1 MNTIEY
7 LESEFE
13 FLILDYG
20 FKKVEIKDYTIEFS
34 INYKSKKRE
43 VIIFYSRES
52 RSLSVKLINSTF
64 IGMFRGGEGYI
75 RYNLDTITNGDI
87 KEEDFKV
94 EYNWRTYDE
103 ETLNKTKLYRKIMCN
118 YLHEVLL
125 GKKWIRLKQR
135 SWFKS

>member
-13 FLILDYG
+13 FLIHDYG
-20 FKKVEIKDYTIEFS
+20 FKKDEI
-34 INYKSKKRE
+34 INYGHEFYIAYKSRKRE
-43 VIIFYSRES
+43 VSLYYSYMDR
-52 RSLSVKLINSTF
+52 RLSVKLINLNLIANIF
-64 IGMFRGGEGYI
+64 CGGEGYI

-103 ETLNKTKLYRKIMCN
+103 ETLNKTKLYRKIMQD

-125 GKKWIRLKQR
+125 GKKWIRLK
-135 SWFKS
+135 

>member
-13 FLILDYG
+13 FLINDYG
-20 FKKVEIKDYTIEFS
+20 FKKIGIKDYIKEFTI
-34 INYKSKKRE
+34 IYKSRRRE
-43 VIIFYSRES
+43 VIILYSRES
-52 RSLSVKLINSTF
+52 RSLSVKLINLNLIANIF
-64 IGMFRGGEGYI
+64 CGGEGYI

-87 KEEDFKV
+87 KVEEFKV

-103 ETLNKTKLYRKIMCN
+103 ETLNKTKLYRKIMQD

-125 GKKWIRLKQR
+125 GKKWIRLK
-135 SWFKS
+135 

>member
-13 FLILDYG
+13 FLIHDYG
-20 FKKVEIKDYTIEFS
+20 FKKDEIIDYIKEVS
-34 INYKSKKRE
+34 IIYKSRRRE
-43 VIIFYSRES
+43 VIILYSRES
-52 RSLSVKLINSTF
+52 RSLSVKLINLNLIANIF
-64 IGMFRGGEGYI
+64 CGGEGYI

-87 KEEDFKV
+87 KEEEFKV

-103 ETLNKTKLYRKIMCN
+103 ETLNKTKLYRKIMQN

-125 GKKWIRLKQR
+125 GKKWIRLK
-135 SWFKS
+135 

>member
-13 FLILDYG
+13 FLILDFS
-20 FKKVEIKDYTIEFS
+20 FKKVEIKDYGYEFY
-34 INYKSKKRE
+34 IYYKSKKRE
-43 VIIFYSRES
+43 VIIGYSYSERW
-52 RSLSVKLINSTF
+52 LSVKLINLNF
-64 IGMFRGGEGYI
+64 IANIFCGGEGYI
-75 RYNLDTITNGDI
+75 RNNLDTITNGDI

-103 ETLNKTKLYRKIMCN
+103 EILNKTKLYRKIMQN

-125 GKKWIRLKQR
+125 GKKWIRLK
-135 SWFKS
+135 